1 MIWRRSPW
9 NGGGIHFPSGAPV
22 QVGCTLSVSMP
33 VRMMA
38 LKVAKVL
45 PPSGLPVLSGVR
57 LRERSRPRKR
67 TEVSAATQVG
77 VHIDHLFLT
86 KVRVP
91 VGGVFVC
98 WARRMAAIAAAL
110 CVHNIASQSH
120 QLSVLP
126 QEVQRNRRDLK
137 SSINLC
143 FFPFVIVV
151 VVGSY
156 VSRTIHHSRG
166 NDRNKCCDYSRG
178 FNKVAVCHGNIPFYL
193 LSRVVISVLLS
204 WQNVWLG
211 SWRAKL
217 RMGRGST
224 RSNAT
229 AHTSQT
235 PVGNMKS

>member
-1 MIWRRSPW
+1 MEWRRDTFSV
-9 NGGGIHFPSGAPV
+9 GGACAGRMYIVGIDADAHDGFESCKGIAAF
-22 QVGCTLSVSMP
+22 
-33 VRMMA
+33 R
-38 LKVAKVL
+38 
-45 PPSGLPVLSGVR
+45 PPSFVR
-57 LRERSRPRKR
+57 RQVAGNDMRKWSRPREGAK
-67 TEVSAATQVG
+67 VSAATQVG

-137 SSINLC
+137 SSMNLC

-178 FNKVAVCHGNIPFYL
+178 FNK
-193 LSRVVISVLLS
+193 
-204 WQNVWLG
+204 
-211 SWRAKL
+211 
-217 RMGRGST
+217 
-224 RSNAT
+224 
-229 AHTSQT
+229 
-235 PVGNMKS
+235 